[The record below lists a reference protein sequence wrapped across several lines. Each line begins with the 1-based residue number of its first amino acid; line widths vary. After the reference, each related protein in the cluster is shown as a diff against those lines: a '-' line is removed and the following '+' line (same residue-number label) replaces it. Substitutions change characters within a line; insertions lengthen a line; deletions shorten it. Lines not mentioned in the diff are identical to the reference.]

1 MIRIA
6 TLPCLYDV
14 KGSQPRPPHIHHRPR
29 MEVQRGPLQVSW
41 LWCRREAEGKNVN
54 VNLEYSATIC
64 IFAASKLISNV
75 QD

>member
-41 LWCRREAEGKNVN
+41 LRCRREAEGKNVN
-54 VNLEYSATIC
+54 GKFGILRNYLYLCSIKTD
-64 IFAASKLISNV
+64 K
-75 QD
+75 